1 MMENNQ
7 IWRISY
13 FVLSFCLATRRCMNL
28 SRTSPKSARCCYTKG
43 SAQDTAKFN
52 HHNAAIIARMAE
64 GVGSP
69 AVTDPFHDSADRGA

>member
-1 MMENNQ
+1 LGEV
-7 IWRISY
+7 RLLV
-13 FVLSFCLATRRCMNL
+13 VLNR
-28 SRTSPKSARCCYTKG
+28 
-43 SAQDTAKFN
+43 AQDTAKFN